1 MKETKTMTSKFVIVA
16 VMAKIGMENPAN
28 TIIQKTHQDRTVLM
42 HIMVGY
48 VSVINGKEEV

>member
-1 MKETKTMTSKFVIVA
+1 MTSKFVIVA